1 MSQSVQAMLEN
12 SLRNNPISGANVPVE
27 PAVRRW
33 APSPS
38 VLELKPQ
45 QDRML
50 TDPGGCLSGCSAVW
64 SWVSCCVCQNW
75 LVLSDPDMGWD
86 VLSKRIFAN
95 VLFPTFER
103 KVIFKKKAQRMK
115 TLTCNNLQFTND
127 KAVFRPS
134 VSLLCSWFQSTGWK
148 FRLPEAC
155 LTGSFYLYFP
165 GSAESFEMEGEA
177 SPLPGDKWGKNMSFS
192 FWGSGALSGFAPG
205 MNWPGSQRQ
214 TLWTSF
220 VHLKRIL

>member
-1 MSQSVQAMLEN
+1 MSTLSFCV
-12 SLRNNPISGANVPVE
+12 GAEASAGQNADWP
-27 PAVRRW
+27 RR
-33 APSPS
+33 
-38 VLELKPQ
+38 
-45 QDRML
+45 
-50 TDPGGCLSGCSAVW
+50 TFSGCSVVW

-134 VSLLCSWFQSTGWK
+134 VSLLCSWFQSSGWK
-148 FRLPEAC
+148 FRLPEAG
-155 LTGSFYLYFP
+155 LTGSFYLHFP
-165 GSAESFEMEGEA
+165 GSAESFEMEGEET

-205 MNWPGSQRQ
+205 MNWAGSQRQ
-214 TLWTSF
+214 TLWASSA
-220 VHLKRIL
+220 HLKQIL